1 MSEYLVL
8 PARKECS
15 MYNKMFKPL
24 DTDPILYFKMYSNYT
39 EGRID
44 DCCAFILMPSGLQRD
59 WVCLQS
65 IQFAFNKCGDVLG
78 INIIF
83 SGNESNIHKKV
94 RETMEGMLKL
104 KLQYG
109 RGEELFVF
117 DEEKKTFHL
126 GIVPGKD
133 TQAYLEGIIAF
144 IKDSYRLQPD
154 FAQDIKAQLLNKE
167 YLAQEYS
174 RLRWKPPEKESVCVL
189 M

>member
-1 MSEYLVL
+1 
-8 PARKECS
+8 

-39 EGRID
+39 EGRVD

-109 RGEELFVF
+109 RGKSFSFLM
-117 DEEKKTFHL
+117 KKRKH
-126 GIVPGKD
+126 
-133 TQAYLEGIIAF
+133 F
-144 IKDSYRLQPD
+144 I
-154 FAQDIKAQLLNKE
+154 
-167 YLAQEYS
+167 
-174 RLRWKPPEKESVCVL
+174 WG
-189 M
+189 

>member
-1 MSEYLVL
+1 MFLA
-8 PARKECS
+8 ARKEYS

-24 DTDPILYFKMYSNYT
+24 DTDPILYFKMYSNYI
-39 EGRID
+39 EGMVG

-65 IQFAFNKCGDVLG
+65 IQFAFNKCGDILG
-78 INIIF
+78 ISIIF
-83 SGNESNIHKKV
+83 SGNEWNIRKKV

-104 KLQYG
+104 KLDHE

-117 DEEKKTFHL
+117 DEEKKTLHL
-126 GIVPGKD
+126 GIVHCKD
-133 TQAYLEGIIAF
+133 SQTYLEDIIAF

-154 FAQDIKAQLLNKE
+154 FAQDIKSQLLNKE
-167 YLAQEYS
+167 YLAQEFS
-174 RLRWKPPEKESVCVL
+174 RLRWKPPEKDFFCVL